1 MARKRKKRKVNKKR
15 LAILIA
21 GVTALISG
29 IALLWL
35 IFTSIRDM
43 PTMDP
48 KTVMAI
54 DLSTSI
60 YDKDGNLATK
70 LGPEYRIEVELSEI
84 PKVMQDAVLAAEDHR
99 FYDHFGIDFR
109 SMGRAVW
116 QDIRHLSKNEGA
128 STITQQLVKNTFLSP
143 EKKFKRK
150 IQEAILALQVER
162 YFSKEEILKM
172 YLNRN
177 YMGEGA
183 YGVQAAAQTFFG
195 KGIGDIE
202 IHEAAMLAGLLQ
214 APSALSPYHNSEGAL
229 DRRNIVLL
237 NMKNYGYI
245 DEEEYKHALEQ
256 PLGILEEPIMLGQKY
271 PYPYFIDYVT
281 EKLLAKYSEDMVF
294 KGGLRVFT
302 TLDPKIQSHTEATL
316 ANANNF
322 PPSTTVDGIIQPQA
336 AVVVIDHRNGHIR
349 AIAGGREHTHKRQW
363 NRATSTTR
371 PPGSA
376 FKPIAAY
383 GPAVEFLGKG
393 PASVVDDVPKSYP
406 SHPQAYT
413 PKNSDGSYKGLITY
427 REAVRRSVN
436 VAAVEVL
443 SRVGVKDS
451 LNFATKLG
459 ISTFHSTDQGLG
471 IALGGLHTGV
481 TPLELAGAYGAFAN
495 NGTYVEPIVIT
506 KIESKEGEVL
516 ENIVPQDRKVMKET
530 TAYLVTDML
539 KSVIQGGTG
548 TSANIGR
555 PAAGKTGTSDDNKDL
570 WFAGYTTD
578 LTCVVW
584 VGYDEPK
591 RIPNAFGGTY
601 AAPIWATI
609 MRQAHVGLPV
619 RDFTQPEGIV
629 VATVDSKSG
638 LKPGPL
644 TPEEHLVTDK
654 FARGTV
660 PSDVDNTHVLVEV
673 CAISGKLPTPNCR
686 ERITKVMLDLPYS
699 VPENVADFDLR
710 VPVEYCDVHLGPQT
724 PGEGENGNGSGGPN
738 GNGQGNGNGSNNDN
752 DGGSGDSGGNG
763 GDNDGGDI
771 GGGGNG
777 TNGDNNGIEPDHWW
791 RQ

>member
-1 MARKRKKRKVNKKR
+1 
-15 LAILIA
+15 
-21 GVTALISG
+21 
-29 IALLWL
+29 
-35 IFTSIRDM
+35 
-43 PTMDP
+43 
-48 KTVMAI
+48 
-54 DLSTSI
+54 
-60 YDKDGNLATK
+60 
-70 LGPEYRIEVELSEI
+70 
-84 PKVMQDAVLAAEDHR
+84 
-99 FYDHFGIDFR
+99 
-109 SMGRAVW
+109 
-116 QDIRHLSKNEGA
+116 
-128 STITQQLVKNTFLSP
+128 
-143 EKKFKRK
+143 
-150 IQEAILALQVER
+150 
-162 YFSKEEILKM
+162 
-172 YLNRN
+172 
-177 YMGEGA
+177 
-183 YGVQAAAQTFFG
+183 
-195 KGIGDIE
+195 
-202 IHEAAMLAGLLQ
+202 
-214 APSALSPYHNSEGAL
+214 
-229 DRRNIVLL
+229 
-237 NMKNYGYI
+237 
-245 DEEEYKHALEQ
+245 
-256 PLGILEEPIMLGQKY
+256 

-316 ANANNF
+316 ANANNL
-322 PPSTTVDGIIQPQA
+322 PPSTTVDGIVQPQA
-336 AVVVIDHRNGHIR
+336 AVVVIDHRNGFIR

-363 NRATSTTR
+363 NRATNTTR

-376 FKPIAAY
+376 FKPVTAY

-393 PASVVDDVPKSYP
+393 PASVVDDIPKSYP

-443 SRVGVKDS
+443 SKVGVKDS
-451 LNFATKLG
+451 LDFATKLG
-459 ISTFHSTDQGLG
+459 ISTFHSSDQGLG

-495 NGTYVEPIVIT
+495 NGTYMEPIVIT

-516 ENIVPQDRKVMKET
+516 ENIVPQKRKVMKET
-530 TAYLVTDML
+530 TAYLITDML

-601 AAPIWATI
+601 AAPIWATV
-609 MRQAHVGLPV
+609 MRQAHVGVPV

-660 PSDVDNTHVLVEV
+660 PSEVDNTHVLVEV
-673 CAISGKLPTPNCR
+673 CAVSGKLPTPNCR
-686 ERITKVMLDLPYS
+686 ERITKIMVDLPYK
-699 VPENVADFDLR
+699 VPDKVADFGIR
-710 VPVEYCDVHLGPQT
+710 VPSEYCDVHQGPQA
-724 PGEGENGNGSGGPN
+724 PNGEENGNGSEGGGEEN
-738 GNGQGNGNGSNNDN
+738 NGGNGDWNGGDPGNNGNDN
-752 DGGSGDSGGNG
+752 DGSPGNGGGDGSGD
-763 GDNDGGDI
+763 
-771 GGGGNG
+771 
-777 TNGDNNGIEPDHWW
+777 TNGDTNGNNGDSQGADGINPDHWW
-791 RQ
+791 LK